1 MKERKNRD
9 LSKSS
14 EWYDAA
20 LVDDKPSRLSGLVF
34 FFLCLIPVFASLA
47 YGAVETWAIGFLAI
61 LTGILA
67 MLWMADSF
75 FKGQFRYN
83 SNLLQIPL
91 AGLICIG
98 LFQLLPLRDAGVSKD
113 LLSTQVSSAITF
125 STTATKFAIIQLCIY
140 LVFFAAALTYI
151 DSQKRLRKIV
161 VLIIVFASIMAF
173 FGIIQKLTNTG
184 SIYWLRPAAN
194 AMPFASYVNQHHF
207 AAFMEMTSG
216 LTLSL
221 VLGNSTEKDKKF
233 LLIIAL
239 VLMGLAILL
248 TGSRGGL
255 LSYIGVMSFL
265 GLINAVSK
273 SRRQAEVPE
282 SGNPLHPRA
291 RFGMIG
297 GGIALVL
304 ILFGGVLFLGAES
317 EFLRGIGLSQQADV
331 TTGRSHFWAV
341 TLHMIRDNLFFGV
354 GLDAYGFAFP
364 SYDSWNGTFRVE
376 QAHNDYLQIFADAG
390 ILGFACLVVFIFFF
404 FKKGLASFNRTSDR
418 FRKGVILGA
427 IAGCFGIFIHS
438 FFDFPL
444 RTSANAFFFLILAAV
459 ATGNLN
465 YPKLYKK

>member
-1 MKERKNRD
+1 MSERKKRD

-20 LVDDKPSRLSGLVF
+20 LVTDKPSRLSGSVF

-61 LTGILA
+61 FTGILVV
-67 MLWMADSF
+67 LWLTDSF
-75 FKGQFRYN
+75 FKGEFRFS
-83 SNLLQIPL
+83 SNFLQIPL

-98 LFQLLPLRDAGVSKD
+98 LFQLLPLRDAGVTKD
-113 LLSTQVSSAITF
+113 LLEIPAASTITF
-125 STTATKFAIIQLCIY
+125 NSAATKFAVIQLCIY
-140 LVFFAAALTYI
+140 LVFFAAVLTYI
-151 DSQKRLRKIV
+151 DSQKRLRKIIV
-161 VLIIVFASIMAF
+161 VIIVFSSVMAF

-184 SIYWLRPAAN
+184 SIYWLRPAPN
-194 AMPFASYVNQHHF
+194 ALPFASYVNQHHF

-221 VLGNSTEKDKKF
+221 LLGNSTEKDKKF
-233 LLIIAL
+233 LLVIAL
-239 VLMGLAILL
+239 VLMGLAVLL
-248 TGSRGGL
+248 TGSRGGM
-255 LSYIGVMSFL
+255 LSYIGVMSFVA
-265 GLINAVSK
+265 LINFTSK
-273 SRRQAEVPE
+273 SKRSHENLGEENSSA
-282 SGNPLHPRA
+282 
-291 RFGMIG
+291 FGGKFGIIG
-297 GGIALVL
+297 GGIALIL
-304 ILFGGVLFLGAES
+304 ILVGGVVFLGAES

-331 TTGRSHFWAV
+331 TTGRSHFWTIA
-341 TLHMIRDNLFFGV
+341 LQMIKDNLFFGV
-354 GLDAYGFAFP
+354 GLDAFGFAFP
-364 SYDSWNGTFRVE
+364 LYDSWNGTFRVE

-390 ILGFACLVVFIFFF
+390 ILGFACVVVFIFFF
-404 FKKGLASFNRTSDR
+404 FKKGLALFSRTSDR

-444 RTSANAFFFLILAAV
+444 RTSANAFFFLLLTAL